1 MAFISLDTAAILSTA
16 LEGILYGFSVLMFIG
31 TMWALTYKR
40 SIRDLNRPVATA
52 AVLLL
57 ILSTAHIIVD
67 IVRTEYG
74 LVIYRN
80 TYPDGP
86 AAYFADTS
94 QGTFLIKNSIYVVQ
108 TLLGDAV
115 AIYRCYVVWQAAS
128 VIILPT
134 MMWCGVA
141 VTGAL
146 SVYGDAQTS
155 GTIISTE
162 VTVTCMGVFCGF
174 TLATNLLSSGLLAY
188 RIWKIERGVSNSRA
202 TKVMTTSIMRVVM
215 DSAILYTVALLATVT
230 GSLCAGSGPFV
241 LIDMLT
247 PIISIAFYMV
257 IIRIAI
263 GKNTHSQIL
272 TVRGGVTSETERG
285 SMSLNSMKPLQ
296 VHISRS
302 THSDGTPMYGVW
314 NQSRPPTRTKEAL
327 DGTYCN
333 VSSG

>member
-1 MAFISLDTAAILSTA
+1 MAFISLDTAAYTIDSDFP
-16 LEGILYGFSVLMFIG
+16 GFSVLMFIG

-40 SIRDLNRPVATA
+40 SIRDLNRPVAAA

-86 AAYFADTS
+86 AAYFADVS
-94 QGTFLIKNSIYVVQ
+94 QGNGSRSRIRF
-108 TLLGDAV
+108 TLSKLYLV
-115 AIYRCYVVWQAAS
+115 MRWRWIYRCYVVWQAAS

-134 MMWCGVA
+134 LLWCGVA

-146 SVYGDAQTS
+146 SVYGDSQTS
-155 GTIISTE
+155 STIISTE
-162 VTVTCMGVFCGF
+162 ATVACMGLFCGF

-188 RIWKIERGVSNSRA
+188 RIWKIERNVSTSRA
-202 TKVMTTSIMRVVM
+202 TRVMTTSIMRVVM

-241 LIDMLT
+241 LIDVLT

-263 GKNTHSQIL
+263 GKKTHSQIL
-272 TVRGGVTSETERG
+272 TVRGGATSETERG

-314 NQSRPPTRTKEAL
+314 NQSRPPTRAKEAL
-327 DGTYCN
+327 DGTSCN